1 MKNEN
6 LDYCKHIRSELE
18 KYYNGETY
26 RCSECNE
33 IVHIS
38 NMSTLKET
46 NKGYVLPCGCA
57 IEDPYDLEQMCLYDY
72 FNDVFDIIY
81 YIGSEKEIRG
91 VRLMVA
97 CGGPN
102 IYIDTFR
109 KTIELYWWTEYATV
123 DLHSDLCEEIT
134 ELFAQVYA
142 Y

>member
-18 KYYNGETY
+18 KHYNGEAY
-26 RCSECNE
+26 KCSECNE
-33 IVHIS
+33 IVHIP
-38 NMSTLKET
+38 NMNTLKET
-46 NKGYVLPCGCA
+46 NKGYVLPCGCV
-57 IEDPYDLEQMCLYDY
+57 IEDPYDLEQMSLYDY
-72 FNDVFDIIY
+72 FNDVFDIVH

-123 DLHSDLCEEIT
+123 DLHSDLCDEIT

-142 Y
+142 C